1 MSAHVGDASSSSSED
16 EGENQRLMDAVWEH
30 NSRDGGQ
37 GRIFETNEAR
47 SKTSAREIVTSE
59 VKKPSVREMI
69 YHDAPE
75 QFGEDYKSVK
85 TTPEFRSYLAKKLSS
100 VLDEQLKM
108 TKSKKERIFD
118 DDKSRRNEEDTLRL
132 FSSSCCAP
140 DLNPCEPEPPKKRKR
155 PRLGRNTKKLNNNND
170 DDSSDSDV
178 QKQRL
183 LEAAVSGHDVL
194 SFSALSSSYDRKHQ
208 GQNSDSDHT
217 ESHIADD
224 PIENGTAFKQTEH
237 GDGGFSDT
245 NVKKKKKG
253 KKKMDTNEIHAD
265 DTTGTASKQT
275 ENGDDECSH
284 ANLEKKKKRKK
295 KKTDTNAIHADDP
308 TGTVSKQTENGDDEC
323 SHANLEKKKKRK
335 KKTDTIDSHAD
346 KTRTAFKQGEH
357 GDGRFSHGNV
367 EKVERTKTDNADISE
382 IHEDNTEDVKRG
394 NRLAEI
400 VRSSELSE
408 KTDAHDL
415 SVEIGRK
422 KKKKKKKKMDTD
434 MSKT

>member
-1 MSAHVGDASSSSSED
+1 MLRCMLSVKFLRTILQLSWSLFTKMSAHVGDASSSSSED

-47 SKTSAREIVTSE
+47 SKTSAREIVTSK

-118 DDKSRRNEEDTLRL
+118 DDKSRRNEEGEEDTLRL

-155 PRLGRNTKKLNNNND
+155 PRLGRNTKKINNNND
-170 DDSSDSDV
+170 DDSDSDV
-178 QKQRL
+178 QEQRL

-295 KKTDTNAIHADDP
+295 K
-308 TGTVSKQTENGDDEC
+308 
-323 SHANLEKKKKRK
+323 
-335 KKTDTIDSHAD
+335 TDTINSHAD

-357 GDGRFSHGNV
+357 GDGQFSHGNV
-367 EKVERTKTDNADISE
+367 EKVERTRTDNADISE

-422 KKKKKKKKMDTD
+422 KKKKKKKMDTD

>member
-30 NSRDGGQ
+30 NSRDGVQ

-47 SKTSAREIVTSE
+47 SKTSAGEIISSK

-75 QFGEDYKSVK
+75 QFGEDYKSLK

-155 PRLGRNTKKLNNNND
+155 PRLGRNTKKLNNNID
-170 DDSSDSDV
+170 DDSDSDV
-178 QKQRL
+178 QEQRL

-194 SFSALSSSYDRKHQ
+194 SFSALASYDHKPQ
-208 GQNSDSDHT
+208 EGQNSSSDSDHT
-217 ESHIADD
+217 DSHIADD
-224 PIENGTAFKQTEH
+224 PIETRTALKQSER
-237 GDGGFSDT
+237 GDGSFSDI
-245 NVKKKKKG
+245 NVKKKKRG
-253 KKKMDTNEIHAD
+253 KKKMDTSRIHAD

-275 ENGDDECSH
+275 ENGDDECSY
-284 ANLEKKKKRKK
+284 ANVEKKKKRKK
-295 KKTDTNAIHADDP
+295 TN
-308 TGTVSKQTENGDDEC
+308 
-323 SHANLEKKKKRK
+323 
-335 KKTDTIDSHAD
+335 TIDGHGDD
-346 KTRTAFKQGEH
+346 KTRTAIKQGEH
-357 GDGRFSHGNV
+357 GDGQFSHGNV
-367 EKVERTKTDNADISE
+367 ENVERTKTDSADTSE
-382 IHEDNTEDVKRG
+382 FHEDNTEDAKRM
-394 NRLAEI
+394 NCFAEI
-400 VRSSELSE
+400 VRSSELSK

-422 KKKKKKKKMDTD
+422 KKKKKKKRMDTSTSNNND
-434 MSKT
+434 P